1 MHELLFFVLLMVLTF
16 KRAKTVSDPT
26 DYFVEIR
33 KKIQNYIEK
42 LTKQLLF

>member
-16 KRAKTVSDPT
+16 KRATVSDPT